1 MKTKQV
7 PIEQLSQDPSNVRRH
22 SERNL
27 SAIVASLRKFGQQ
40 KPIVIDGKGI
50 ILAGNGTYEAAK
62 RLGWDSLAVVQT
74 DLKGTEA
81 IAYAIADNRTAEL
94 AEWDDTALAETL
106 RALQSEDFEIEAAGW
121 TEGEV
126 DDLLEKL
133 GRDLAGP
140 DGQEG
145 GSSEGGTPSGNGSLA
160 ERFGIPPFS
169 VLNAREGWWQ
179 DRKRA
184 WLALGIQSELGR
196 QGGGGTPPHPP
207 TVTRNPDGTLNYGG
221 TPGQSKRFDSQRQA

>member
-1 MKTKQV
+1 MKTESV
-7 PIEQLSQDPSNVRRH
+7 AIESISQDPANVRRH
-22 SERNL
+22 GERNL

-40 KPIVIDGKGI
+40 KPIVVSKDGI
-50 ILAGNGTYEAAK
+50 ILAGNGTYEAARK
-62 RLGWDSLAVVQT
+62 LGWDKIDIVRSKLT
-74 DLKGTEA
+74 GSEA
-81 IAYAIADNRTAEL
+81 TAYAIADNRTAEL
-94 AEWDDTALAETL
+94 AEWHEIELAETL
-106 RALQSEDFEIEAAGW
+106 RALQSEEFDIEAAGW

-126 DDLLEKL
+126 DGLLEKL
-133 GRDLAGP
+133 SKDLAGT

-145 GSSEGGTPSGNGSLA
+145 VSGESGTPTGNGSLA
-160 ERFGIPPFS
+160 DRFGIPPFS

-207 TVTRNPDGTLNYGG
+207 TVTRNPDGTLNYSG
-221 TPGQSKRFDSQRQA
+221 TTGQSKRFDSQRQK